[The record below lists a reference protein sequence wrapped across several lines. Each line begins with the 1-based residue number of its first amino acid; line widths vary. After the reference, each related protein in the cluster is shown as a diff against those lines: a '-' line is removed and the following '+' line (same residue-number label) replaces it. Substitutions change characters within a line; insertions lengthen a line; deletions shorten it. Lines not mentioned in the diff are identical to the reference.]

1 MAIKRQ
7 YILARSLRNSFLSAL
22 LPALLMGNVSAQ
34 ESLSD
39 RLQKGIND
47 GSLKGLHSVVSIAD
61 NELIASAYFEGKDE
75 RWGIPLGMQTHSP
88 DTEHDLRSVT
98 KSIVGLLYAIAR
110 DKGVVPDPS
119 ASLYAQFPEY
129 EDLTSDSARKKIRIE
144 HALTMTMGIAWDENL
159 PYTDPKNS
167 EIAMENA
174 PDRYRFILE
183 QAITGEPG
191 VEWNYSGG
199 ATAIVGKL
207 IARGAGKS
215 LDEFAKENLF
225 TPMGITKFTW
235 IKGHDNEPSAASGL
249 RMRAPDLAKIGQLV
263 VDGGMYKG
271 SQIVSEKALAD
282 MLKPRMQIDTNFQ
295 YGHFWYLIG
304 PVEKPVLAAAFGN
317 GGQRLSVNADQNLV
331 TVIFSGNYNQPD
343 DWKLPVKVIEDYIV
357 PELRKTGK
365 L

>member
-1 MAIKRQ
+1 MTAMSQ
-7 YILARSLRNSFLSAL
+7 YTTVSRLRKLFLSAL
-22 LPALLMGNVSAQ
+22 LGPLLTGHASAQ
-34 ESLSD
+34 ESLFD
-39 RLQKGIND
+39 QLQKGIDD

-61 NELIASAYFEGKDE
+61 NELIASAYFEGEDE
-75 RWGIPLGMQTHSP
+75 IWGAPVGMKKHSP

-119 ASLYAQFPEY
+119 TGLYEQFPEY
-129 EDLTSDSARKKIRIE
+129 EDLTSDSARQEIKIE
-144 HALTMTMGIAWDENL
+144 HALTMTMGTAWDENL
-159 PYTDPKNS
+159 PYTDPRNS

-174 PDRYRFILE
+174 SDRYRFILE
-183 QAITGEPG
+183 QAITGKPG
-191 VEWNYSGG
+191 VQWSYSGG
-199 ATAIVGKL
+199 ATAIIGTL

-225 TPMGITKFTW
+225 TPLGITEFTW
-235 IKGHDNEPSAASGL
+235 VKGRDNEPSAASGL
-249 RMRAPDLAKIGQLV
+249 RMRAPDLAKIGQLI

-271 SQIVSEKALAD
+271 NQIVSEKTLAD
-282 MLKPRMQIDTNFQ
+282 MLKPRTQVNESIQ
-295 YGHFWYLIG
+295 YGHFWYLLG

-317 GGQRLSVNADQNLV
+317 GGQRLSVNADKSLV
-331 TVIFSGNYNQPD
+331 TVIFAGNYNQPD

-357 PELRKTGK
+357 PELRKAGK